1 MQVLTSN
8 EGSTTLNNNVEDD
21 IQYIWRR
28 NCPYLYDTMLS
39 YTLEWPTLTI
49 DWLPNSYKS
58 ADGSYSVHKII
69 YGTHTSDQ
77 EPNYLIIAEV
87 HIGDL
92 EANDDLMNAESFA
105 EYSYNPDNTNMN
117 IVQFEVKAKL
127 NHPEEV
133 NKALHMPEHPFI
145 IASRVV
151 NGDILVFDYSKHESF
166 PTDDLVHPQLLLKGH
181 TKEGYAMDW
190 GNGASNNCLISG
202 GSDCIINLWDFNNN
216 TSGILN
222 SSARNHFIYTNK
234 TNVDSQESEFFPP
247 ILEPIKSI
255 SWHNSDVNDLKW
267 HPSSFSVF
275 GSVSDDGAFA
285 IWDVRSPSGNYPN
298 LFKKTGSGI
307 NTLSFNQFVPTMIS
321 TGNLDGIVQIWD
333 IRNLNE
339 ELFSFNFH
347 SEKPIICMEWSKWS
361 PNILIT
367 GGVDNR
373 IVVWDL
379 YKNHSHGEN
388 TTFCSQNSLEN
399 INHNNQTHED
409 IIKTNSQKDSSDPNA
424 VFIHYGHTAPITSIS
439 WNPNEHGDP
448 LLVASASEDN
458 TIQFWQFSDTFLS

>member
-1 MQVLTSN
+1 MQTVMSN
-8 EGSTTLNNNVEDD
+8 EGSTFMNGVEDE

-58 ADGSYSVHKII
+58 VDGSYSVHKII

-87 HIGDL
+87 HISDL
-92 EANDDLMNAESFA
+92 EENEDLMNVESFA

-117 IVQFEVKAKL
+117 TVQFEVKAKL

-133 NKALHMPEHPFI
+133 NKALHMPEHPFV

-181 TKEGYAMDW
+181 SKEGYAMDW
-190 GNGASNNCLISG
+190 GNGVSNNYLISG
-202 GSDCIINLWDFNNN
+202 GSDNIINLWDFNNN
-216 TSGILN
+216 TYGILN
-222 SSARNHFIYTNK
+222 SSARNHFNYPNK
-234 TNVDSQESEFFPP
+234 INVDSQESYELSPP
-247 ILEPIKSI
+247 ILKPIKSI
-255 SWHNSDVNDLKW
+255 SWHNSVVNDLKW
-267 HPSSFSVF
+267 HPSDPSIF
-275 GSVSDDGAFA
+275 GSVSDDGTFS
-285 IWDVRSPSGNYPN
+285 IWDLRSLSENSPN
-298 LFKKTGSGI
+298 LFRKTESGI
-307 NTLSFNQFVPTMIS
+307 NTLSFNQFVPTMVS

-333 IRNLNE
+333 IRNTKE
-339 ELFSFNFH
+339 ELFSLNFH

-367 GGVDNR
+367 GGVDNKV
-373 IVVWDL
+373 IVWDL
-379 YKNHSHGEN
+379 YKNHSYKEN
-388 TTFCSQNSLEN
+388 DTSYSCNNDEN
-399 INHNNQTHED
+399 INNNNQINED
-409 IIKTNSQKDSSDPNA
+409 HIKAHSQQDSSDPNA

-448 LLVASASEDN
+448 LLIASASEDN
-458 TIQFWQFSDTFLS
+458 TIQFWQFSDTFLN